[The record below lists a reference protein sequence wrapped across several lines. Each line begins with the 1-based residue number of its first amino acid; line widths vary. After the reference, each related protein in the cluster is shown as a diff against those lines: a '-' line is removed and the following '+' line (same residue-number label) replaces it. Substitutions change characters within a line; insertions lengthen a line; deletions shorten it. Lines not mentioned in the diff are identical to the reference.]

1 MTRAVAL
8 AAIERTTLN
17 DLAYDRLKRAI
28 LSGHIEQGMTLTLR
42 QLAADLG
49 TSMMPVRE
57 AVTRLS
63 AEQALMVIPNRGIC
77 IPPLGAAEATDLWNL
92 RINLEGEATAQAARR
107 ASPDE
112 CAAIGRLAK
121 ELNKTILKH
130 DLHAMLECNSDYQF
144 AIYQAAGSPIS
155 LRIIETLRMRSL
167 PYCTAALRHMLAE
180 KPPYFERTLGYHLA
194 IAAAIATRDPRA
206 ARRAKR
212 TDLKE
217 LRALVESTGAHND

>member
-28 LSGHIEQGMTLTLR
+28 LSGRIERGMTLTLR

-63 AEQALMVIPNRGIC
+63 AEQALLVIPNRGIC
-77 IPPLGAAEATDLWNL
+77 IPPLGAVQAADLWSL
-92 RINLEGEATAQAARR
+92 RINLEGEAAAQAARR
-107 ASPDE
+107 ASADE
-112 CAAIGRLAK
+112 RAAIGRLCG
-121 ELNKTILKH
+121 ELNEAVLRG

-144 AIYQAAGSPIS
+144 AIYQAARCPIS
-155 LRIIETLRMRSL
+155 LRHHRE
-167 PYCTAALRHMLAE
+167 PAHA
-180 KPPYFERTLGYHLA
+180 KPPVLHGG
-194 IAAAIATRDPRA
+194 AAQNARGQAAFIPVDARLPPRH
-206 ARRAKR
+206 RRGDRRSRPAYRPPDK
-212 TDLKE
+212 
-217 LRALVESTGAHND
+217 AHRPQ

>member
-130 DLHAMLECNSDYQF
+130 DLHAMLECNSDP
-144 AIYQAAGSPIS
+144 G
-155 LRIIETLRMRSL
+155 RIAFQKGPRHVLHHQNGRS
-167 PYCTAALRHMLAE
+167 E
-180 KPPYFERTLGYHLA
+180 VSS
-194 IAAAIATRDPRA
+194 DPLENTGDRGGP
-206 ARRAKR
+206 AR
-212 TDLKE
+212 
-217 LRALVESTGAHND
+217 